1 MAVLRFIFVDLL
13 GFFLAYDLLRI
24 QELLPIRF
32 FFLDSLEVFLF
43 ARFLDYVPKQAA
55 SGVLKKSSKVK

>member
-1 MAVLRFIFVDLL
+1 
-13 GFFLAYDLLRI
+13 
-24 QELLPIRF
+24 
-32 FFLDSLEVFLF
+32 LDSLEVFLF